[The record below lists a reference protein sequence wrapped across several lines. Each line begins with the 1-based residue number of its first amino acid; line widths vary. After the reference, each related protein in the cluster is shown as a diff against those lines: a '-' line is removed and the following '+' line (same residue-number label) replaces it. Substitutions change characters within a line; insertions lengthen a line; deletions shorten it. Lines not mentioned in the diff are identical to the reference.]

1 MFTIKRSI
9 STLSWTEKG
18 TRGHAS
24 FPELTVIVS
33 LLLMT
38 LFGGISCEKEKGTGP
53 ASRTN
58 APPVISAVRIVPENP
73 TQQNAVTASVEA
85 HDPEGDPVTYEYQ
98 WVKNDADVS
107 GQNNNVLQNSHFKK
121 GDSIRVKVT
130 PADGKG
136 MGEPFLSSEVM
147 ILNSPPVIQE
157 VWIEPKVAFAS
168 DPLKALVKAEDKDG
182 DFVYYTYQWE
192 KNGVLLS
199 EEKGGVL
206 EPGRFKKGD
215 SITVTITPDDRD
227 VLGTPR
233 KSPPLV
239 ISNGPPVITSSPP
252 PTLSGNSYTYQVKV
266 NDPDNDAITF
276 LLKSGP
282 KGMKINSQSGL
293 IQWEV
298 RKEDKGVL
306 PVEIE
311 ASDSDGAKSVQ
322 RYTMTLE
329 FK

>member
-1 MFTIKRSI
+1 LRTRKNI

-24 FPELTVIVS
+24 FFELTVI
-33 LLLMT
+33 LFLLMT
-38 LFGGISCEKEKGTGP
+38 LCGGVSCEKEKGAGL

-58 APPVISAVRIVPENP
+58 APPVISAIRIVPENP
-73 TQQNAVTASVEA
+73 TQRDAVTVSIEA
-85 HDPEGDPVTYEYQ
+85 HDPDGDAITYEYQ
-98 WVKNDADVS
+98 WIKNDADVP

-136 MGEPFLSSEVM
+136 RGEPFVSSAVK

-168 DPLKALVKAEDKDG
+168 DPLKALIKSEDKDG

-199 EEKGGVL
+199 EEKGAVL
-206 EPGRFKKGD
+206 EPGRFKRGD
-215 SITVTITPDDRD
+215 SVTVTITPDDRD
-227 VLGTPR
+227 VLGTPK
-233 KSPPLV
+233 KSGPLV
-239 ISNGPPVITSSPP
+239 ISNSPPVITSSPP
-252 PTLSGNSYTYQVKV
+252 STLSGNSYMYQLKV
-266 NDPDNDAITF
+266 NDPDNDAVTF
-276 LLKSGP
+276 ALKSGP

-298 RKEDKGVL
+298 RKEDKGTFPIEV
-306 PVEIE
+306 E
-311 ASDSDGAKSVQ
+311 ASDSDGAKSLQ
-322 RYTMTLE
+322 RYTMTVE